1 MHPVRVVC
9 FVVMML
15 LVLVSSCHR
24 NKDPFIGRWT
34 VEKVNVEF
42 REDVVTPEMVRQY
55 GELEKDNLIEIGK
68 DSVLTMI
75 SGGDTLKGRCSL
87 QGGQL
92 FFEGNPFGHYE
103 RGLIETETV
112 TPLGTVKVIYSKR

>member
-1 MHPVRVVC
+1 
-9 FVVMML
+9 ML

-24 NKDPFIGRWT
+24 DKDPFIGRWT

-42 REDVVTPEMVRQY
+42 KEDGVTPEMVRQY
-55 GELEKDNLIEIGK
+55 GELEKDNLLEIGK
-68 DSVLTMI
+68 DSVLTLI
-75 SGGDTLKGRCSL
+75 SGGDTLQGRCSL

-92 FFEGNPFGHYE
+92 LLEGNPLGRYE
-103 RGLIETETV
+103 HGRIETETV